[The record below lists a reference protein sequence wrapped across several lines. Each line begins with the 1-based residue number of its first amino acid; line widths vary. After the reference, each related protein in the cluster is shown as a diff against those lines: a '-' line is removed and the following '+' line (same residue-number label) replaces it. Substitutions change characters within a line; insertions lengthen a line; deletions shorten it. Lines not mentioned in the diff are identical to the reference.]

1 MSVKIKINIPLDI
14 IEEKVHNDK
23 VGLLMATTCA
33 KAMFDFV
40 PAKTETLA
48 NTTTIEPWKVTYEQ
62 EYAWYMY
69 HGSHL
74 NFRKEKH
81 PNATAYWDR
90 ATQTAK
96 GAQIAQEMTRY
107 IKNG

>member
-14 IEEKVHNDK
+14 IEKKVHNDK

-33 KAMFDFV
+33 KAMHDFT
-40 PAKTETLA
+40 PAKTYALA
-48 NTTTIEPWKVTYEQ
+48 DTTTIEPWKVTYEQ
-62 EYAWYMY
+62 EYARRMY
-69 HGSHL
+69 YGT
-74 NFRKEKH
+74 NFNFSKEKN

>member
-23 VGLLMATTCA
+23 VGLFMATTCA
-33 KAMFDFV
+33 KAMHDFT
-40 PAKTETLA
+40 PAKTYALA
-48 NTTTIEPWKVTYEQ
+48 DTTTIEPWKVTCEQ
-62 EYAWYMY
+62 EYARRMY
-69 HGSHL
+69 YGT
-74 NFRKEKH
+74 NFNFSKEKN

-90 ATQTAK
+90 ATRTAK
-96 GAQIAQEMTRY
+96 GAQRAQEMTRY

>member
-48 NTTTIEPWKVTYEQ
+48 NTTTIEPWKVTYE
-62 EYAWYMY
+62 
-69 HGSHL
+69 
-74 NFRKEKH
+74 R
-81 PNATAYWDR
+81 R
-90 ATQTAK
+90 
-96 GAQIAQEMTRY
+96 
-107 IKNG
+107 

>member
-33 KAMFDFV
+33 KAMHDFT
-40 PAKTETLA
+40 PAKTYALA
-48 NTTTIEPWKVTYEQ
+48 DTTTIEPWKVTYEQ
-62 EYAWYMY
+62 EYARRMY
-69 HGSHL
+69 YGT
-74 NFRKEKH
+74 NFNFSKEKN

-90 ATQTAK
+90 VTQTAK